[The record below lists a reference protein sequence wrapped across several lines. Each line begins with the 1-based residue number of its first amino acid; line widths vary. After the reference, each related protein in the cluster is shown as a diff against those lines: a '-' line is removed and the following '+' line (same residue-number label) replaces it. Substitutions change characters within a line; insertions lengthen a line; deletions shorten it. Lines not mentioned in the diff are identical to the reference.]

1 MIYINNLIKIFK
13 VLSNQTRLRIII
25 LLYFQKLYVCQICQI
40 LKLSQPTISKH
51 LTKLKDIGIVIDYK
65 KEQYVL
71 YELVLEN
78 HILKCILE
86 QIIKNKND
94 YPQIQIDIKRIE
106 FKDTYLKNCNTS
118 CNDKRY

>member
-1 MIYINNLIKIFK
+1 MIYINNLTKIFK

-25 LLYFQKLYVCQICQI
+25 ILYFHKLYVCQICQI

-71 YELVLEN
+71 YELVLDN
-78 HILKCILE
+78 CILKSIIE
-86 QIIKNKND
+86 QIVDNIVD
-94 YPQIQIDIKRIE
+94 YPHIQKDIERIK
-106 FKDTYLKNCNTS
+106 FKDTYLKNCKNNHFNKTS
-118 CNDKRY
+118 